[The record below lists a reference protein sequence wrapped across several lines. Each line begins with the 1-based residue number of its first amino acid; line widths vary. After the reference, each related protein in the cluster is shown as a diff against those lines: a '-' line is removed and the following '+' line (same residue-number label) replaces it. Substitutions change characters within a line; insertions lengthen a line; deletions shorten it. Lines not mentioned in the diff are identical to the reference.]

1 MVNDNPSGCGL
12 DWENRG
18 VVMQYRN
25 EWGELEHPEKNTKFL
40 EKNTIHEA
48 MQFLDEIIKSITSD
62 KHKQLE
68 LTMAC
73 YVLYNTCCKEWSNYH
88 IKQVARLADEK

>member
-40 EKNTIHEA
+40 EKDTIHEA

-88 IKQVARLADEK
+88 IKQVAKLADEK

>member
-1 MVNDNPSGCGL
+1 MVNYNPSGCGL

-25 EWGELEHPEKNTKFL
+25 EWGELEHPEKNREFL
-40 EKNTIHEA
+40 EKDNVYEA

-73 YVLYNTCCKEWSNYH
+73 YVLYNTCCKEWSSYN
-88 IKQVARLADEK
+88 IRQIARLADEK

>member
-12 DWENRG
+12 DWENQG

-88 IKQVARLADEK
+88 IKQIARLADEK

>member
-1 MVNDNPSGCGL
+1 
-12 DWENRG
+12 
-18 VVMQYRN
+18 MQYRN
-25 EWGELEHPEKNTKFL
+25 EWGELEHPEKNTEFL
-40 EKNTIHEA
+40 EKDNIYEA

-73 YVLYNTCCKEWSNYH
+73 YVLYNTCCKEWSNYN
-88 IKQVARLADEK
+88 IKQIARLADEK

>member
-1 MVNDNPSGCGL
+1 MVNYNPSGCGL

-25 EWGELEHPEKNTKFL
+25 EWMELEHPEKNTKFL
-40 EKNTIHEA
+40 EKDTIHEA

-88 IKQVARLADEK
+88 IKQVAKLADG

>member
-1 MVNDNPSGCGL
+1 VNYNPSGCGL

-25 EWGELEHPEKNTKFL
+25 EWMELEHPEKNTKFL
-40 EKNTIHEA
+40 EKDTIHEA

-88 IKQVARLADEK
+88 IKQVAKLADG

>member
-1 MVNDNPSGCGL
+1 
-12 DWENRG
+12 
-18 VVMQYRN
+18 MQYRN

-40 EKNTIHEA
+40 EKDTIHEA
-48 MQFLDEIIKSITSD
+48 MQFLDDIICRVTTDS
-62 KHKQLE
+62 HKQME
-68 LTMAC
+68 LTMAS